1 MAMRI
6 PVRQMSGKVAVL
18 EVVPEMTVQ
27 EFKQQL
33 RGLGDWE
40 LQQADIS
47 LSLSRGPKHLFFNF
61 LSISRKHCEGF
72 FRKTP

>member
-1 MAMRI
+1 
-6 PVRQMSGKVAVL
+6 MSGKVAVL

-47 LSLSRGPKHLFFNF
+47 LSLSL
-61 LSISRKHCEGF
+61 
-72 FRKTP
+72 